1 MKKIL
6 FLCIAYISSCVT
18 IVSAEQNA
26 KYKTNMLP
34 AGEGGNNSSVTVLG
48 KNGDA
53 SAQVTGFLEWIRDS
67 IDALLP
73 LVAIGVFLFV
83 GIRLGLAR
91 WNPEEFK
98 KSWIQFIYA
107 VVGIFVVSAAWAAV
121 KLIQGI
127 NIF

>member
-34 AGEGGNNSSVTVLG
+34 AGAGGDNSSVTVLG
-48 KNGDA
+48 ENGDA
-53 SAQVTGFLEWIRDS
+53 SAQVTWFLVWIRDS